1 MNVLQLIASRN
12 YIVVNK
18 QLIKIIGLEETIVL
32 GELASE
38 YDYWLEKEQLEDGY
52 FYSTIENIESNTS
65 LNEYKQRK
73 AFKSL
78 QDKNILDIKV
88 KGIPAKRYIKINEEQ
103 VIELLKNKNL
113 KNLRTSS
120 LKFKE
125 LELENLRGNN
135 NIINNNKNNNKYN
148 IYGEFKNV
156 RLTDEEYK
164 KLEEK
169 NLLPYIEK
177 LSSYIASK
185 GKKYKSHY
193 ATILTW
199 SRKENKSNNYVKE
212 DIIPDWFN
220 KDFSKDETASNE
232 MENILKEI
240 GE

>member
-1 MNVLQLIASRN
+1 MGILQLLASRN

-18 QLIKIIGLEETIVL
+18 ELIKIIGLEESIIL

-38 YDYWLEKEQLEDGY
+38 YNYYLDRNELEDGY
-52 FYSTIENIESNTS
+52 FYSTIENIENNTG

-73 AFKSL
+73 AMNSL
-78 QDKNILDIKV
+78 KNKEIVEIKI
-88 KGIPAKRYIKINEEQ
+88 KGIPAKRYIKLNENQ
-103 VIELLKNKNL
+103 VIGILNNKFQN
-113 KNLRTSS
+113 NLRTSS
-120 LKFKE
+120 LNFKE
-125 LELENLRGNN
+125 LELKNLKGNN

-148 IYGEFKNV
+148 IYGEFQNV
-156 RLTDEEYK
+156 KLTDEEYLK
-164 KLEEK
+164 IKER

-199 SRKENKSNNYVKE
+199 ARGKETTTITPK
-212 DIIPDWFN
+212 WFN
-220 KDFSKDETASNE
+220 EKITDEQISLEEQNE
-232 MENILKEI
+232 LENILKEM

>member
-1 MNVLQLIASRN
+1 MSVIQLLASRN

-18 QLIKIIGLEETIVL
+18 ELIKIIGLEETIIL

-38 YDYWLEKEQLEDGY
+38 YSYYLDRDELEDGY
-52 FYSTIENIESNTS
+52 FYSTIENIENNTGI
-65 LNEYKQRK
+65 NEYKQRK
-73 AFKSL
+73 AINSLKSN
-78 QDKNILDIKV
+78 DILDIKI

-103 VIELLKNKNL
+103 VVNILNSKFQNNL
-113 KNLRTSS
+113 SASS
-120 LKFKE
+120 LNFKE
-125 LELENLRGNN
+125 LEPKKLKGNN

-148 IYGEFKNV
+148 IYGEFQNV
-156 RLTDEEYK
+156 KLTDEEYLK
-164 KLEEK
+164 IKER

-199 SRKENKSNNYVKE
+199 ARGNNDKQEILDKFNKNNKIENTTKE
-212 DIIPDWFN
+212 DI
-220 KDFSKDETASNE
+220 EE
-232 MENILKEI
+232 LENILKEI